1 MDSMIKKVSLWVSTM
16 RLRTLPLSV
25 SGIIIAS
32 CFAEYNG
39 AFDWK
44 IFILAILTTLS
55 LQVLS
60 NLANDYG
67 DGIKGID
74 NDDRVGPDRAVQT
87 GKITPDE
94 MYQAIKINILIC
106 IGFAFMLIFS
116 AFGVKHFGLTLTF
129 FIIGIASV
137 IAAIRYTVGE
147 KAYGYRALGDLFVF
161 IFFGLVSVIGCYVL
175 YTKTIN
181 HIVFLPA
188 CTIGLLS
195 AAVLNLNNMR
205 DLKTDEKSNKITMAV
220 KLGVDKVKLYHYFLI
235 GSAIVLSFLFGI
247 LYYTSPYT
255 FIYIIAYIPIAL
267 HLIKVSKNTEP
278 RELNPEL
285 KKLALTTFVLAVL
298 MGVGYILEFN

>member
-1 MDSMIKKVSLWVSTM
+1 MIKKVSLWVSTM

-39 AFDWK
+39 VFEWR

-67 DGIKGID
+67 DGIKGTD
-74 NDDRVGPDRAVQT
+74 NEDRIGPDRAIQT

-94 MYQAIKINILIC
+94 MFQAIKLNILIC

-116 AFGVKHFGLTLTF
+116 AFGVKHFGLTLAF
-129 FIIGIASV
+129 FLLGIASV
-137 IAAIRYTVGE
+137 VAAIRYTVGE

-175 YTKTIN
+175 YAKTIN

-205 DLKTDEKSNKITMAV
+205 DIKSDEKSNKITLAV
-220 KLGVDKVKLYHYFLI
+220 KLGVEKVKLYHYFLI
-235 GSAIVLSFLFGI
+235 GSAIVLSALFGI
-247 LYYTSPYT
+247 FYYTSPYN
-255 FIYIIAYIPIAL
+255 FIYFIAYIPIVL
-267 HLIKVSKNTEP
+267 HLIKVSKNTDP
-278 RELNPEL
+278 KELNPEL
-285 KKLALTTFVLAVL
+285 KKMALTTFALAVL
-298 MGVGYILEFN
+298 MGIGYILEFN